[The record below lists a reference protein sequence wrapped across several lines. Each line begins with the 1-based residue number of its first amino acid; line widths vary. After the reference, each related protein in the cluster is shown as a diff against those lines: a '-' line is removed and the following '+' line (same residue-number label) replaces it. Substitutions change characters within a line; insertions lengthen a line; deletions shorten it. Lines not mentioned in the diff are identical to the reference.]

1 MSNTVSIKEQLG
13 FLIQLQEFDTKIYN
27 LLREKEEIPLKI
39 AEFQKKF
46 DDKKTTLTNL
56 EEKAKSLSVK
66 RKEEELD
73 LASKEENV
81 KKLTNQLFSL
91 KTNKEYQ
98 TMLEQIAGLKTD
110 ASVLEENI
118 LKIMEEQDVL
128 KEEVNK
134 EKSYLTEEEKKL
146 QEEKKKFD
154 ERIKEIGYT
163 LNELVSKRSQVVPS
177 VDKRIFS
184 NYERILKG
192 KDGLA
197 LVKIKDFSCQ
207 GCFMNVSPQVVNEIK
222 MEDKIIFCEFCSR
235 ILYIEEDF

>member
-1 MSNTVSIKEQLG
+1 MSDAISIKEQLG
-13 FLIQLQEFDTKIYN
+13 FLIQLQDIDTKIYG
-27 LLREKEEIPLKI
+27 LLKEKEEMPLKI
-39 AEFQKKF
+39 AELQKKF
-46 DDKKTTLTNL
+46 DDKKTTLNNL
-56 EEKAKSLSVK
+56 EEKIKSLGLK

-73 LASKEENV
+73 LASKEENI

-98 TMLEQIAGLKTD
+98 AMLEQIAGLKTD
-110 ASVLEENI
+110 VSVLEEGI

-134 EKSYLTEEEKKL
+134 EKSYLSEEEKKL
-146 QEEKKKFD
+146 QEEKKRF
-154 ERIKEIGYT
+154 EGRLKEIEYA
-163 LNELVSKRSQVVPS
+163 LNELASKRNQIVPS

-197 LVKIKDFSCQ
+197 LVKIKDFACQ

-222 MEDKIIFCEFCSR
+222 MQDRVIYCEFCSR

>member
-56 EEKAKSLSVK
+56 EEKAKSLGVK
-66 RKEEELD
+66 RKEKELD
-73 LASKEENV
+73 LASKEENI
-81 KKLTNQLFSL
+81 KKFTNQLFSL

-98 TMLEQIAGLKTD
+98 AMLEQIAGLKTD
-110 ASVLEENI
+110 TSVLEEGI
-118 LKIMEEQDVL
+118 LKIMEEQDIL

-134 EKSYLTEEEKKL
+134 EKSYLAEEEKKL
-146 QEEKKKFD
+146 QEEKKKF
-154 ERIKEIGYT
+154 EGRTKEIDYT
-163 LNELVSKRSQVVPS
+163 INEFTSKRNQVIPS
-177 VDKRIFS
+177 IDKQIFS

-197 LVKIKDFSCQ
+197 LVKIKDFACQ

-222 MEDKIIFCEFCSR
+222 MQERIIFCEFCSR